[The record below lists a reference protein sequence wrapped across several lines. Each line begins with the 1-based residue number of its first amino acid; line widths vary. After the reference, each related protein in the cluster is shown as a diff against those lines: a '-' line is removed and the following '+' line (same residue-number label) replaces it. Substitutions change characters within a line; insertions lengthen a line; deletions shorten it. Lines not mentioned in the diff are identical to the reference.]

1 MVRQKLSMKQQV
13 APSMS
18 TILFIITGCGMGYMG
33 SMEHP
38 KALGDIVESA
48 IGHPACALPQFMYLS
63 NQSSQE

>member
-1 MVRQKLSMKQQV
+1 MKQQV

-48 IGHPACALPQFMYLS
+48 IGAVYLDTGMSLAKTYPVNFKHLSCAA
-63 NQSSQE
+63 